1 MNNNDI
7 QWTAEEKLINRK
19 VKTLM
24 ENERDG
30 ETDKIR
36 AGIRQTIIDS
46 ANRAKQDSQ
55 NNMAVL

>member
-7 QWTAEEKLINRK
+7 QWTAEEKWINRK

-24 ENERDG
+24 ENERNG

-46 ANRAKQDSQ
+46 ANRAKQDS
-55 NNMAVL
+55 

>member
-7 QWTAEEKLINRK
+7 QWTEENRILNGK

-46 ANRAKQDSQ
+46 ANRAKQDS
-55 NNMAVL
+55 

>member
-7 QWTAEEKLINRK
+7 QWTEEEKWINRK

-36 AGIRQTIIDS
+36 ASIRQTIINS
-46 ANRAKQDSQ
+46 ANRAKQDS
-55 NNMAVL
+55 

>member
-7 QWTAEEKLINRK
+7 QWTAEEKWINQK

-36 AGIRQTIIDS
+36 ASIRQTIIDS
-46 ANRAKQDSQ
+46 ANRA
-55 NNMAVL
+55 NNNS